1 MGGEKINF
9 ILYKNKLYLHIY
21 HVGPQIMYNDLKD
34 NSVELI
40 DFFTNVC
47 YCDKNCNVRILLFEL
62 QPSFHL
68 ESP

>member
-1 MGGEKINF
+1 
-9 ILYKNKLYLHIY
+9 
-21 HVGPQIMYNDLKD
+21 MYNDLKD

-62 QPSFHL
+62 QPSFHRHNFYAL
-68 ESP
+68 LVLKNNY